1 MKGGARRIGV
11 LAVAGA
17 WWLGLAGAFLL
28 TRFLSGLL
36 YQVKANDPVV
46 FAAVPPHCAV
56 IAFLASYIPAR
67 RATRVDPM
75 IALRWE

>member
-1 MKGGARRIGV
+1 M
-11 LAVAGA
+11 
-17 WWLGLAGAFLL
+17 

-36 YQVKANDPVV
+36 YQVKSNDPLIFTSVPLL
-46 FAAVPPHCAV
+46 FAAV
-56 IAFLASYIPAR
+56 AFLASYVPAR